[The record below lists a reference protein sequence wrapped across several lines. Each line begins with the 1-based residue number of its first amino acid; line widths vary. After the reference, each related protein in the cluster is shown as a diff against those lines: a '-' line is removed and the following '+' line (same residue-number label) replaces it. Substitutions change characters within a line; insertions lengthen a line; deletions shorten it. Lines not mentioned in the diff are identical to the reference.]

1 MTFPPYHD
9 TPDIVIA
16 ATRWL
21 IQRHRTTGC
30 PGVAR
35 LVAQHLDWL
44 AAHADKPYLV
54 DACQRLAREW
64 HTSLPSRFTITPPV
78 RH

>member
-1 MTFPPYHD
+1 MTPPPYRN

-21 IQRHRTTGC
+21 IQRHRLTSC

-35 LVAQHLDWL
+35 LIGQHLDWL
-44 AAHADKPYLV
+44 AARADEPALA
-54 DACQRLAREW
+54 DARRRLAREW
-64 HTSLPSRFTITPPV
+64 HAPTSHPAAGTPV
-78 RH
+78 LH

>member
-1 MTFPPYHD
+1 MTPHYHN

-21 IQRHRTTGC
+21 IQRHRLTGC

-35 LVAQHLDWL
+35 LVEQHLDWL
-44 AAHADKPYLV
+44 AARADEPGLD
-54 DACQRLAREW
+54 DARRRLALEW
-64 HTSLPSRFTITPPV
+64 HAPTPRPTAGTPPV
-78 RH
+78 LH

>member
-1 MTFPPYHD
+1 MTPHLYSN

-21 IQRHRTTGC
+21 IQRHRLTGC

-35 LVAQHLDWL
+35 LVRQHLDWL
-44 AAHADKPYLV
+44 AVHADEPALA
-54 DACQRLAREW
+54 DARRRLANEW
-64 HTSLPSRFTITPPV
+64 FALASPQSAGAPSAL
-78 RH
+78 H

>member
-1 MTFPPYHD
+1 MTPHLYSN

-21 IQRHRTTGC
+21 IQRHRLTGC

-35 LVAQHLDWL
+35 LVRQHLDWL
-44 AAHADKPYLV
+44 DAHADDPELA
-54 DACQRLAREW
+54 DARQRLALAW
-64 HTSLPSRFTITPPV
+64 HAPIPPQAAGASPV
-78 RH
+78 WH

>member
-1 MTFPPYHD
+1 MTPYRN

-21 IQRHRTTGC
+21 IQRHRLTGC

-35 LVAQHLDWL
+35 LVEQHLEWL
-44 AAHADKPYLV
+44 AARADEPALA
-54 DACQRLAREW
+54 DARRRLALEW
-64 HTSLPSRFTITPPV
+64 HAPITHPAAGARPV
-78 RH
+78 LH